1 VAHAGVFLCIYPVQG
16 PGGYQLIGMSAVPV
30 YDPEEHLPDLKGRY
44 ILANA
49 GDRWQ
54 FRPIDM
60 DEYKDIRSQVE
71 AGSYRYRIIEQDF
84 HPGEYMCDPER
95 YLKHLREEAA
105 HA

>member
-1 VAHAGVFLCIYPVQG
+1 M
-16 PGGYQLIGMSAVPV
+16 IGMSAVPV
-30 YDPEEHLPDLKGRY
+30 YDPEERLPDLQGRY

-60 DEYKDIRSQVE
+60 DEYNDIRAQVE

-84 HPGEYMCDPER
+84 RPGEYMRDPES
-95 YLKHLREEAA
+95 YLKHLQEEAA